1 VSAGGVTERKVRG
14 DEVGAVLV
22 SVGRRHP
29 THVDHLR
36 VYSRE
41 SSVGSVEPSVGLGC
55 VEIFQFFLGWVGLGW
70 VGSTT
75 AKVLKTLKDY
85 VNAFKARLDKIS
97 RSSACLQQSGPW
109 VRLNHRLGWVASRFF
124 QFFVGWV
131 GLGWVYYSKSTKD
144 VKGLC

>member
-1 VSAGGVTERKVRG
+1 VLAESDVYELERQLAGVSRRRRGRGRGRRGRGPQSARAVSAGGVTERKVRG

-41 SSVGSVEPSVGLGC
+41 SSVGSVEPSVGLG
-55 VEIFQFFLGWVGLGW
+55 WV
-70 VGSTT
+70 
-75 AKVLKTLKDY
+75 
-85 VNAFKARLDKIS
+85 
-97 RSSACLQQSGPW
+97 
-109 VRLNHRLGWVASRFF
+109 H
-124 QFFVGWV
+124 
-131 GLGWVYYSKSTKD
+131 YSKSTKD